1 MVARWIRSRP
11 RSNEPI
17 GQRCVRR
24 KISTTHKTQYISRD
38 NKNRLSQSPISAIHM
53 TASVSQKIILSDM
66 RTEVYQSNQTSHPF
80 RCRLLRGDQPSTS
93 MSILQA
99 GLGSSYSCAWV
110 VNIRAEQPG
119 LPKVDSTEMLLPDV
133 PELEMSLSEAMKV
146 DNFLPS
152 RYDVL
157 YLRSDRQ
164 TAENDG

>member
-1 MVARWIRSRP
+1 MVARWIRSP
-11 RSNEPI
+11 PTSNEPI
-17 GQRCVRR
+17 GQRCRKR

-53 TASVSQKIILSDM
+53 TASVSQKMILSDM

-119 LPKVDSTEMLLPDV
+119 SPRVYSTEMLLPDV
-133 PELEMSLSEAMKV
+133 PELGNGPIRGDE
-146 DNFLPS
+146 S
-152 RYDVL
+152 RQLLTISV
-157 YLRSDRQ
+157 
-164 TAENDG
+164 